1 MNNLT
6 DFGGG
11 SVLPSLAATKKSLSP
26 WRLSK
31 GFFLSTMG
39 LLIAGISLIA
49 NSPEELADYYL
60 KRFGDGGLRYFL
72 EQQIIAAEIAK
83 EKAY

>member
-6 DFGGG
+6 DLGGG

-26 WRLSK
+26 WIISG

-39 LLIAGISLIA
+39 LLISGISLIA
-49 NSPEELADYYL
+49 NSLIL
-60 KRFGDGGLRYFL
+60 HSGVFHLFHDGAINYSVS
-72 EQQIIAAEIAK
+72 Q
-83 EKAY
+83 

>member
-31 GFFLSTMG
+31 GFFVKIQSSHILHNFHLS
-39 LLIAGISLIA
+39 
-49 NSPEELADYYL
+49 LA
-60 KRFGDGGLRYFL
+60 F
-72 EQQIIAAEIAK
+72 
-83 EKAY
+83 

>member
-49 NSPEELADYYL
+49 NSLTLHSGKNACS
-60 KRFGDGGLRYFL
+60 KMGLLMFC
-72 EQQIIAAEIAK
+72 
-83 EKAY
+83 